1 MSFPIPH
8 TLKDQKVEAT
18 WPAGLA
24 PVGNQQGSVRQPRR
38 LSALLPSRLW
48 RPAALLHHCQGIL
61 K

>member
-38 LSALLPSRLW
+38 LSALLPSRL
-48 RPAALLHHCQGIL
+48 
-61 K
+61 